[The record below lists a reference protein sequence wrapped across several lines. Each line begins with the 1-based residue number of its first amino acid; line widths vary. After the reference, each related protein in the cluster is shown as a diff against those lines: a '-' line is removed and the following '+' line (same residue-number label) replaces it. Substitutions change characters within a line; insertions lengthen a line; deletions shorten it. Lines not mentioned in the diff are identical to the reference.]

1 MQLFVNVF
9 REIEMGKKMLY
20 LRLSTDFI
28 IENFGHSY
36 FHELCELDRPNCNIC
51 TVELSHNELFKNL
64 RR

>member
-1 MQLFVNVF
+1 
-9 REIEMGKKMLY
+9 MGKKMLY

-28 IENFGHSY
+28 TENFGHSN

-51 TVELSHNELFKNL
+51 TVELSHNELFKNS

>member
-1 MQLFVNVF
+1 
-9 REIEMGKKMLY
+9 MLY

-28 IENFGHSY
+28 AEKLGHSN
-36 FHELCELDRPNCNIC
+36 FQELCELDLPNCNIR